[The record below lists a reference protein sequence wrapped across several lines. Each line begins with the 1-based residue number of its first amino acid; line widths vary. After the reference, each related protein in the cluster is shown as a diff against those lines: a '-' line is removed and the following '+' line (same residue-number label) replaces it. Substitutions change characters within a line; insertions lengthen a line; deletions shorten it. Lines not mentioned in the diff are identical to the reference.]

1 MDQDYDNW
9 NIKKKELSNK
19 EDKYFFKEGD
29 IWWVSLGKNLGTE
42 SYGKGETFRRP
53 VLIVKKLNSK
63 SCIVIPL
70 TSKEKIGSWFIDI
83 TFQGEIKIAL
93 LYQIRM
99 MDVKRFQ
106 RRLGVLD
113 ESDFKRVK
121 EKLKVLLELSS

>member
-70 TSKEKIGSWFIDI
+70 ISKEKTGSWFIDI

-121 EKLKVLLELSS
+121 EKLKILLELSS